1 MENEKSFEE
10 LMEELDS
17 LLKKLED
24 KEISLD
30 ESVKSYTNAMEIS
43 KKCYDII
50 EKNEKLIVSKMTDM
64 GLTNFEEE

>member
-30 ESVKSYTNAMEIS
+30 ESVKSYTKAMERS
-43 KKCYDII
+43 KKGYDIL

>member
-10 LMEELDS
+10 LMEELDN

-30 ESVKSYTNAMEIS
+30 ESVKSYTKAMEIS
-43 KKCYDII
+43 KKCYDIL